1 MRIALDPD
9 PLAETANSVRV
20 LQRRDQASAYGPWR
34 ALVRSRFSR
43 ETMGPLLDLLPPDAP
58 IGRPEFLTTVRGTR
72 TLDEGLAR
80 LRAEPERI
88 AAELASLG
96 SSRPLPDWMRGL
108 AEADRAALDRMN
120 TAFRAYHDIAVAP
133 FWQRISAAV
142 HGEIAIRR
150 RIMAEQGVEGL
161 LATLH
166 PSVRWH
172 SPVLEIPSADAAEI
186 RLDGQGLLLA
196 PSFFL
201 WPNVDSHRSC
211 AAHDQPLQLAF
222 PVALDAASFR
232 TTVRGMPTEGD
243 TALPSLLGR
252 TRAAALEAIA
262 TGTTTSELG
271 RRLGVTP
278 AAASQHA
285 AVLRAAGLVITRRQG
300 SSVLHSITPLGTEL
314 VGGCRPSADLPA

>member
-1 MRIALDPD
+1 
-9 PLAETANSVRV
+9 
-20 LQRRDQASAYGPWR
+20 
-34 ALVRSRFSR
+34 
-43 ETMGPLLDLLPPDAP
+43 MGPLFDLLPPGPPA
-58 IGRPEFLTTVRGTR
+58 GRPEFLTAARGAR

-88 AAELASLG
+88 AAELAALG
-96 SSRPLPDWMRGL
+96 SSRSLPDWMHAL
-108 AEADRAALDRMN
+108 AEADGEALDRMS
-120 TAFRAYHDIAVAP
+120 TAFRAYHAIAVAP

-142 HGEIAIRR
+142 HGEIALRR
-150 RIMAEQGVEGL
+150 WIMAEQGVEGL

-172 SPVLEIPSADAAEI
+172 SPVLEIPSAGAGEI
-186 RLDGQGLLLA
+186 RLNGQGLLLV

-201 WPNVDSHRSC
+201 WPGVETHHRW
-211 AAHDQPLQLAF
+211 AADDRPLQLTF
-222 PVALDAASFR
+222 PVALDAVSFR
-232 TTVRGMPTEGD
+232 TTVRGVQTAGD

-314 VGGCRPSADLPA
+314 VGGCRPPADHPT